1 MKLMTLIVTA
11 SAGLLMS
18 GVALAQDVMTANV
31 PFEFQ
36 FGGKKLPAGEYKVDT
51 SRAAHTGIVV
61 LRENATEETGI
72 SIGAPG
78 GAGVI
83 GENRPHLV
91 FRCGESGCV
100 LNQIWTS
107 AAEYQYSA
115 PKGEKTQYT
124 ASIPMNAVRGE

>member
-1 MKLMTLIVTA
+1 
-11 SAGLLMS
+11 MS
-18 GVALAQDVMTANV
+18 GVALAQDPMTANV

-36 FGGKKLPAGEYKVDT
+36 YGGKKLPAGEYKVDT
-51 SRAAHTGIVV
+51 SRASLTGVV
-61 LRENATEETGI
+61 VVRDVATHETGI

-83 GENRPHLV
+83 GANRPHLV
-91 FRCGESGCV
+91 FRCGQSGCV
-100 LNQIWTS
+100 LNQVWTP
-107 AAEYQYSA
+107 AAEYQYSV